1 MTADARGAARAL
13 GEALVGRYPDAAA
26 RLLEGAAPEE
36 AARLLEAHAVPH
48 ALALF
53 ERLTPEVAA
62 EVLARL
68 AADAVRRL
76 LPAMDPARAAA
87 TLARCEPDVRARW
100 LGLLPPAVAAELR
113 SLMAYDA
120 DSAGHLMDPRAIT
133 LRPDATAGA
142 ALVRLRAAR
151 GRLIHEVF
159 VVEPYG
165 RLVGEVRVQ
174 DIATADPEDRLE
186 RLVRPVRAQVLPVA
200 SREEVVDLFTE
211 RKLATLPVVDVEG
224 RLLGVVRQAAF
235 VAAAEEEASADI
247 QTMVGVSAEER
258 ALSGVLFS
266 VRQRLPWL
274 ELNLATAFL
283 ASAVVGLFES
293 TIARFTA
300 LAVLMPIVAGQSG
313 NTGAQALA
321 VTMRG
326 LSLREI
332 RSRHWFAV
340 TSKEVRVAFLN
351 GLAIALT
358 TSAGVWVWSRS
369 SGLAFVIGLSMVISM
384 VAAGLA
390 GATIP
395 IALAALGRD
404 PAQSSSIFLTTVTDV
419 VGFLSFLGIAT
430 LLAGLLAAG

>member
-1 MTADARGAARAL
+1 MSDEATAAL
-13 GEALVGRYPDAAA
+13 GETLVRRYPDAAA
-26 RLLEGAAPEE
+26 RILEGADPEE
-36 AARLLEAHAVPH
+36 AARLLETIASPEG
-48 ALALF
+48 LPLL
-53 ERLTPEVAA
+53 ERLTPAGAA

-68 AADAVRRL
+68 GADAARRL

-87 TLARCEPDVRARW
+87 TLARLEGDTRTR
-100 LGLLPPAVAAELR
+100 LLDLLPPPVAAELV

-133 LRPDATAGA
+133 LRPDASAGD
-142 ALVRLRAAR
+142 ALIRLRGAR
-151 GRLIHEVF
+151 RRVVHEVF
-159 VVEPYG
+159 VVDPAG

-174 DIATADPEDRLE
+174 DLATAEPEDPLE
-186 RLVRPVRAQVLPVA
+186 GLVRPVRAQVLPVA

-211 RKLATLPVVDVEG
+211 RKLSTLPVVDVEG
-224 RLLGVVRQAAF
+224 RFLGVIRQADV
-235 VAAAEEEASADI
+235 VAAAEAEASADI

-266 VRQRLPWL
+266 VQRRLPWL

-283 ASAVVGLFES
+283 ASAVVALFES

-326 LSLREI
+326 LALREI
-332 RSRHWFAV
+332 RSRHWVAV

-351 GLAIALT
+351 GIAIALT
-358 TSAGVWVWSRS
+358 TSAGVWLWSRS
-369 SGLAFVIGLSMVISM
+369 GGLALVIGLSMVISM
-384 VAAGLA
+384 IAAGLA

-430 LLAGLLAAG
+430 LLSSLLVPG